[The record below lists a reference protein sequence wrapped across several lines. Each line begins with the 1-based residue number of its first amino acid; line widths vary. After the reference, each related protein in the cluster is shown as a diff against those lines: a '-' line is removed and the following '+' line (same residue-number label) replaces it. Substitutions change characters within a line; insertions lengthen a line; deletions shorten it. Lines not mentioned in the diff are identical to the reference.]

1 MRFRTRSFVAALG
14 GALLVAVI
22 GFSREAATQET
33 SGGQA
38 PPGLD
43 EELSGISGDPGKPR
57 RSYPCTMRK
66 AERASEQVEAMRRSK
81 QVPTP

>member
-1 MRFRTRSFVAALG
+1 MRFPARSFVAALG

-22 GFSREAATQET
+22 GVSREAATQET

-57 RSYPCTMRK
+57 RHFRVRNP
-66 AERASEQVEAMRRSK
+66 AQLEDDEARDI
-81 QVPTP
+81 